1 MKSKKKNW
9 GDHIDGSLIRDTDA
23 FHTYFAYL
31 APNRADAEVWIKEEI
46 DVTELLKYIQKKNIT
61 DPTFKTTV
69 FHALLMGIAK
79 TIYHR
84 PILNRFIRNGKYYQ
98 RNNIS
103 VSFVAKKK
111 FTDDGEKALV
121 VINVDENMNID
132 DISHKVIGD
141 VKTTRE
147 NNGNDADDVLK
158 RLQKLP
164 GFILKIII
172 RVIRFLDYHGKLPSL
187 FYELDP
193 NFSSVLVANLG
204 SIKIDAP
211 YHHLNN
217 FGSNSVMMTIG
228 EIHKAPLVNAN
239 NEIEIK
245 DVVNVGITIDD
256 RIGDGFYFSGSVNLF
271 KELIAHPERLDE
283 PIKTT
288 VKY

>member
-1 MKSKKKNW
+1 MKNKKKNW
-9 GDHIDGSLIRDTDA
+9 GDHVDGSLVRDTDA

-46 DVTELLKYIQKKNIT
+46 DVTELLKYIQRKNID
-61 DPTFKTTV
+61 DPSFKTTV
-69 FHALLMGIAK
+69 FHALLMSIAK

-111 FTDDGEKALV
+111 FADDGEEALV
-121 VINVDENMNID
+121 VINVTDDMNID
-132 DISHKVIGD
+132 DISSKVIGD
-141 VKTTRE
+141 VKLTRE
-147 NNGNDADDVLK
+147 TGGNDADDIL
-158 RLQKLP
+158 RILQKLP
-164 GFILKIII
+164 GFMLKLVMI
-172 RVIRFLDYHGKLPSL
+172 VIRFLDRHGKLPR
-187 FYELDP
+187 FYYELDP

-239 NEIEIK
+239 NEIEIR
-245 DVVNVGITIDD
+245 DVVNIGITLDE
-256 RIGDGFYFSGSVNLF
+256 RVGDGFYFSRSVSLF
-271 KELIAHPERLDE
+271 KEIIAHPERLDE
-283 PIKTT
+283 PIKSE

>member
-1 MKSKKKNW
+1 MKNKKKNW
-9 GDHIDGSLIRDTDA
+9 GDHVDGSLVRDTDA

-46 DVTELLKYIQKKNIT
+46 DVTELLKYIQRKNID
-61 DPTFKTTV
+61 DPSFKTTV
-69 FHALLMGIAK
+69 FHALLMSIAK

-111 FTDDGEKALV
+111 FADDGEEALV
-121 VINVDENMNID
+121 VINVTDDMNID
-132 DISHKVIGD
+132 DISSKVIGD
-141 VKTTRE
+141 VKLTRE
-147 NNGNDADDVLK
+147 TGGNDADDIL
-158 RLQKLP
+158 RILQKLP
-164 GFILKIII
+164 GFMLKLVMI
-172 RVIRFLDYHGKLPSL
+172 VIRFLDRHGKLPR
-187 FYELDP
+187 FYYELDP

-239 NEIEIK
+239 NEIEIR
-245 DVVNVGITIDD
+245 DVVNVGITLDE
-256 RIGDGFYFSGSVNLF
+256 RIGDGFYFSRSVSLF
-271 KELIAHPERLDE
+271 KEIIAHPERLDE
-283 PIKTT
+283 SIKSE